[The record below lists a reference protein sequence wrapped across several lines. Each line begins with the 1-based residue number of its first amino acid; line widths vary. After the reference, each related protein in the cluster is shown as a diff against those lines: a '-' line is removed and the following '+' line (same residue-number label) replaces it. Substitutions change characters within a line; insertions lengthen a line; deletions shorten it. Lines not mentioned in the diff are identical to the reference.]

1 MAMASNKPTE
11 KTYGQLQYAYDYFN
25 KKLFNARLPEVV
37 FTYHRQNRVMGYAS
51 FQRWE
56 QGNNTYVDEIAINPE
71 YFTKYP
77 LIEICQTLVH
87 EMTHIWQGH
96 FGKPGRR
103 GYHNQQWANKM
114 QEIGLMPSSTGKPG
128 GAVTGEAMMDYVLL
142 DGPFM
147 RACKAL
153 IKQGFSFPLLD
164 RFPVFRVDA
173 PITVYD
179 EKDNPVTLD
188 QRYQLKDAPSAPMS
202 AYKDDLSVIAVQPHD
217 ADETNMLAIHS
228 EQISSTAPVKV
239 STTRPKR
246 HSGRVKYMCKGCSC
260 LFWAKPGLNVGC
272 LDCNLKFQE
281 ED

>member
-1 MAMASNKPTE
+1 MTNSKPTE
-11 KTYGQLQYAYDYFN
+11 KTYGQLQYAYDFFN
-25 KKLFNARLPEVV
+25 KKLFGACLPEVV

-56 QGNNTYVDEIAINPE
+56 QGESAYVDEIAINPE

-103 GYHNQQWANKM
+103 GYHNQEWASKM
-114 QEIGLMPSSTGKPG
+114 EEIGLMPSSTGMPG
-128 GAVTGEAMMDYVLL
+128 GARTGEAIMDYVML
-142 DGPFM
+142 DKPFM
-147 RACKAL
+147 RACRSL
-153 IKQGFSFPLLD
+153 IIKGFSFPLLD
-164 RFPVFRVDA
+164 RFPVFRVDS

-179 EKDNPVTLD
+179 DKGNPVILD
-188 QRYQLKDAPSAPMS
+188 QQYRLKNSQSVPVS
-202 AYKDDLSVIAVQPHD
+202 AYKEDLSVIAV
-217 ADETNMLAIHS
+217 
-228 EQISSTAPVKV
+228 EQREAQSVALPDVDINLTSTDVPDKV
-239 STTRPKR
+239 MTTRPKR